1 MLSLSATY
9 ESCPGEH
16 TISGSKQNGTPDGL
30 TPRMLGGAQ
39 TSGLPLR
46 DLRFVP
52 KARQGVYKI
61 SLDGAP
67 TLGVPESVW
76 LGNNLFPLLTKM
88 SGKSTAERC

>member
-16 TISGSKQNGTPDGL
+16 TISGSKQNGTPDGV
-30 TPRMLGGAQ
+30 TPGLLGGVQ

-52 KARQGVYKI
+52 NARQGVYKI
-61 SLDGAP
+61 SPDGAP
-67 TLGVPESVW
+67 TLGAPESVW
-76 LGNNLFPLLTKM
+76 LGNNLFPLLTKK
-88 SGKSTAERC
+88 SEKSTAERC